1 MPEAGPTSQWL
12 RPAEIHRR
20 RGRPRRRGASGE
32 HQNVGGGARKRRTEG
47 QTLRGEHQKNDT
59 SPAVPFLHLAGA
71 DLAGDDAGDELGGGQ
86 GSGVIEVI
94 DTEGVAHGT

>member
-1 MPEAGPTSQWL
+1 M
-12 RPAEIHRR
+12 
-20 RGRPRRRGASGE
+20 
-32 HQNVGGGARKRRTEG
+32 
-47 QTLRGEHQKNDT
+47 LRGEHQRNGT
-59 SPAVPFLHLAGA
+59 SPAASFLRLAGA